1 MNYLAS
7 IFSINNKS
15 IRNTSMLI
23 GTLPPKRSLVFAIVA
38 LYACATLQ
46 FIRFYAVSTTFYL
59 SLPAYLSGH
68 ERLPFQERVLPIL
81 LMKGL
86 YRLLAAAHATPHSQ
100 GAYTLDRAAFYIISL
115 VSIAVAGYFTQQ
127 LYERVSPR
135 SSLKFFV
142 YPVFLFSM
150 MWTYSI
156 HMEANYSYPY
166 DMLSVA
172 FFSAGLYFIY
182 SRKFLPLV
190 AVILIGT
197 FNRETTL
204 FLIGIYLLDSAS
216 VEFPDSVSSIRDRLS
231 LSQVRWSR
239 VVLLLSIW
247 VAIKILLGHVFAH
260 NSQSENYV
268 RILENVG
275 RLKPRLWPA
284 LLNICGY
291 VLPVVVLLRQS
302 ISSVRFRNYLL
313 ILPLWFAVMF
323 YTGVILETRIY
334 GELCPYAS
342 VALILIIESQLDT
355 LYADRTGQEGAPYG
369 FAHENDAVLLAVS
382 ETHERLSV

>member
-1 MNYLAS
+1 
-7 IFSINNKS
+7 
-15 IRNTSMLI
+15 MLI
-23 GTLPPKRSLVFAIVA
+23 ETLPPKRSLVFAIVA

-46 FIRFYAVSTTFYL
+46 FIRFYAVTTTFYL

-81 LMKGL
+81 LMKIF
-86 YRLLAAAHATPHSQ
+86 YRLLSAAHASTHLQ
-100 GAYTLDRAAFYIISL
+100 GAFTLDRAAFYILSL
-115 VSIAVAGYFTQQ
+115 VSIVIAGYFTQK
-127 LYERVSPR
+127 LYEQVSEQ
-135 SSLKFFV
+135 SSLRFFV

-190 AVILIGT
+190 AIIAVGT

-204 FLIGIYLLDSAS
+204 FLIGIYLLDAAS
-216 VEFPDSVSSIRDRLS
+216 VEFPDSFLSIRDRFS
-231 LSQVRWSR
+231 LSQVRWQR
-239 VVLLLSIW
+239 VLLLVLIW
-247 VAIKILLGHVFAH
+247 FAIKISLGHVFSH
-260 NSQSENYV
+260 NSQAENYV
-268 RILENVG
+268 RIRENIG

-284 LLNICGY
+284 LLNVCGY
-291 VLPVVVLLRQS
+291 LLPVVVLLRHNIRS
-302 ISSVRFRNYLL
+302 IRFRNYLW
-313 ILPLWFAVMF
+313 ILPVWFAIMF

-334 GELCPYAS
+334 GELCPYVS
-342 VALILIIESQLDT
+342 VALILIIERQLDV
-355 LYADRTGQEGAPYG
+355 LYAERSGSRKDSYPYLDHSSDLLVQE
-369 FAHENDAVLLAVS
+369 S
-382 ETHERLSV
+382 KTRKKLSV

>member
-1 MNYLAS
+1 
-7 IFSINNKS
+7 
-15 IRNTSMLI
+15 MLI
-23 GTLPPKRSLVFAIVA
+23 GTQAPRRRLVFAIVA

-68 ERLPFQERVLPIL
+68 ERLPFQERVLPIF

-86 YRLLAAAHATPHSQ
+86 YRLLAVANASPHPQ
-100 GAYTLDRAAFYIISL
+100 GAFTLDRAAFYFISL
-115 VSIAVAGYFTQQ
+115 ISIAIAGYFTQL
-127 LYERVSPR
+127 LYQRVSPR
-135 SSLKFFV
+135 SSLRFFV

-182 SRKFLPLV
+182 CRKFLPLV
-190 AVILIGT
+190 AVILVGT
-197 FNRETTL
+197 SNRETTL

-216 VEFPDSVSSIRDRLS
+216 VEFPDSLSSIRDRLS
-231 LSQVRWSR
+231 LSQVQWKR

-247 VAIKILLGHVFAH
+247 VAVKALLGHIYAH

-291 VLPVVVLLRQS
+291 ILPVVVLLRRN
-302 ISSVRFRNYLL
+302 ISSVRFRNYLF
-313 ILPLWFAVMF
+313 ILPVWFGVMF
-323 YTGVILETRIY
+323 YTGVIVETRIY
-334 GELCPYAS
+334 GELCPYVS
-342 VALILIIESQLDT
+342 VALILIIENQLDS
-355 LYADRTGQEGAPYG
+355 LYAARPSQADPSYNYVD
-369 FAHENDAVLLAVS
+369 ENEHLMLGVK
-382 ETHERLSV
+382 